1 MVVIH
6 FRYTFSLALIGLS
19 FASATT
25 SAQSLG
31 QPQPVDNANTSIR
44 TIPKATSTRTT
55 LDPASDAEPSTRS
68 IPSNLPRSTETD
80 ISSTAEPAR
89 PWWNFGSFWSRPE
102 SSAPPARESL
112 WTKTKRSL
120 GFNTDDPTSPAFT
133 AQERAVD
140 RETNQE
146 FLAAEELFR
155 KEDYVG
161 SQKAFKSLSR
171 KYKDKPLEEDI
182 LFMLA
187 ESQFKLDMLPKAEDT
202 YHKLL
207 MKFPNTRYMP
217 QAVQRSYDIAYY
229 WLEDSRLRAEGKPG
243 KYGFSRYINFFDRT
257 RPLFDAEGRAI
268 ETVEVIQQFD
278 PFGPLT
284 DDAVMMAA
292 AQTFITD
299 RYVQAAGYYQ
309 QLVADQPQSEHAPKA
324 KILAEQA
331 YLRSY
336 RGPQYDSS
344 DLNGAEQMG
353 KAALDTAEQYG
364 DDQRRRLEADLRA
377 IHIERAKRD
386 FITAEDFRKRW
397 LYTSAK
403 FYYGEVVKRY
413 PDTDWARLANEKLEE
428 FKDMETQRF
437 SFTEFVKNPMG
448 GGWTTARPGSRMFS
462 NSTGQDQL
470 PGAEAP
476 QRTEDSSRPAG
487 DTPAPAK
494 NKSNWGMRNWL
505 DQL

>member
-1 MVVIH
+1 MAK
-6 FRYTFSLALIGLS
+6 RRLALSLAVIS
-19 FASATT
+19 FAWQTT
-25 SAQSLG
+25 LVSAQSLG
-31 QPQPVDNANTSIR
+31 QPQPVAAGSTSVR
-44 TIPKATSTRTT
+44 TIPKANPSSRPV
-55 LDPASDAEPSTRS
+55 LDPIEDPEPNVETIPATGDAPVATSSPSRS
-68 IPSNLPRSTETD
+68 
-80 ISSTAEPAR
+80 
-89 PWWNFGSFWSRPE
+89 WWNLGSFWSRPTTTTT
-102 SSAPPARESL
+102 PTRESL
-112 WTKTKRSL
+112 WTKTKRQFGFDVPDPPAPVGVSL
-120 GFNTDDPTSPAFT
+120 DRSI
-133 AQERAVD
+133 D

-146 FLAAEELFR
+146 FLTAEDTFR
-155 KEDYVG
+155 REDYEEALK
-161 SQKAFKSLSR
+161 QFKRLAR
-171 KYKDKPLEEDI
+171 AYKDKPLEEDI

-187 ESQFKLDMLPKAEDT
+187 ETQFKLDMLPKAQDN

-207 MKFPNTRYMP
+207 MKYPNTRYMP

-243 KYGFSRYINFFDRT
+243 KYGFSRFVNFFDRT
-257 RPLFDAEGRAI
+257 RPLFDAPGRAI

-292 AQTFITD
+292 AQSFITD

-309 QLVADQPQSEHAPKA
+309 QLVADQPQSEHSAKA

-336 RGPQYDSS
+336 RGPQYDPS

-353 KAALDTAEQYG
+353 KVALDTAEQYG

-386 FITAEDFRKRW
+386 FVAGEDFRKRW

-403 FYYGEVVKRY
+403 FYYKEVVKKY
-413 PDTDWARLANEKLEE
+413 PDTDWARLAQERLEE
-428 FKDMETQRF
+428 LGDQETERF
-437 SFTEFVKNPMG
+437 SMAEFIKNPLG
-448 GGWTTARPGSRMFS
+448 GGWTSTRPNSAAFS
-462 NSTGQDQL
+462 NSAGDASQL
-470 PGAEAP
+470 PGSDAP
-476 QRTEDSSRPAG
+476 QRVDAPTNRSSEE
-487 DTPAPAK
+487 TPSK
-494 NKSNWGMRNWL
+494 NKSNWGLRNWL